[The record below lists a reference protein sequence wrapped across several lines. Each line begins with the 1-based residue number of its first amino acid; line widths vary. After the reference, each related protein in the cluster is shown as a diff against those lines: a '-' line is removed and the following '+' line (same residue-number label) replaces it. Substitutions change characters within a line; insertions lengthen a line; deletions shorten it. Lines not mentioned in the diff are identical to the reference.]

1 MIDIGMYYKYIQRI
15 ILYSGNLTI
24 SMQYLFDMNY
34 IDNLCSETEKKK
46 HTQSKGINIISMSNH
61 IQILT

>member
-1 MIDIGMYYKYIQRI
+1 MYYKYIQRI

-34 IDNLCSETEKKK
+34 IDNLCSETEKKP
-46 HTQSKGINIISMSNH
+46 TQSKGINIISMSNH
-61 IQILT
+61 MQILT